1 VEPVTAQV
9 ALSSGG
15 TTVPLARLS
24 GAEVE
29 RCYAYFSSEEFAFP
43 GCYGGTLPQPA
54 ASGSRWTLT
63 AELADGPTV
72 TGSTVIPVLPTVT
85 SPARLEFTQGQEA
98 AQLEVGWQ
106 TPAAPRVEIRL
117 GEGFAWRNNARVQG
131 SLCMAAHSQLGDAE
145 EVVDRPSGTRRL
157 EVVDVFCYNPTDSSG
172 QLLWDSASV
181 PLVVTAYD
189 SAYAEFALN
198 GRSVTSG
205 HRGPS
210 LQNAYGV
217 FGAAATTRRDVVI
230 IPRR

>member
-1 VEPVTAQV
+1 
-9 ALSSGG
+9 
-15 TTVPLARLS
+15 
-24 GAEVE
+24 
-29 RCYAYFSSEEFAFP
+29 
-43 GCYGGTLPQPA
+43 
-54 ASGSRWTLT
+54 
-63 AELADGPTV
+63 V
-72 TGSTVIPVLPTVT
+72 TGSTVIPVRPTVT

-145 EVVDRPSGTRRL
+145 EVVDRPSGTRQV

-189 SAYAEFALN
+189 SAYAEFALH

-217 FGAAATTRRDVVI
+217 FGAAASTRRDVVFV
-230 IPRR
+230 PSR